1 MRTFAL
7 LIAFPRS
14 DDQSLAMIPYIV
26 LFSYFIVLYACL
38 WKFFVKAGRKAW
50 EGWVPFYN
58 IYVWNKII
66 GKPWWWLFLLL
77 VPGVNLLML
86 IIMNVNLAICFSA
99 RDTKHYLLCTFLPWY
114 ALPKLAFGEEHKYIG
129 PIPVKERRTTMLAQ
143 WGDAILFAVI
153 VATVF
158 RTFTFEAFTIPTGSM
173 EKSLLIGDYLFVSKL
188 SYGPRMP
195 MTPISMPFMH
205 HTIAGTQ
212 NTPSFV
218 DWFSRPYSRLPG
230 FGSVERGDAVV
241 FNFPE
246 GDTIVIDMENPSYY
260 QWERQT
266 PGGAKT
272 IVEKK
277 RVAVPIGN
285 GRVQWIPIKG
295 IRTRPLDKRENYIK
309 RCVAVSGETVEVRG
323 SDLYVNGELQPLAPT
338 GQMKFIVETKSTL
351 NKAII
356 KDRYD
361 INPGEVEGDGHSFR
375 IPIQEGMKDQF
386 SKLPFVTSMVAD
398 LKPRG
403 TVLTQS
409 PLHIFP
415 NDTAYDWSED
425 YFGPLWVPKA
435 GEKIDLTLANLPLY
449 RRVIQVYENNTLEVK
464 DGKIL
469 INGSEATS
477 YTFEQNYYWMMGDN
491 RHGSQDSRFWG
502 FVPEDHVVGKA
513 VFIWMSADP
522 ENGGFPM
529 GIRWNR
535 LFSGVD

>member
-26 LFSYFIVLYACL
+26 LISYAVVVQACL

-50 EGWVPFYN
+50 EGWVPLYN
-58 IYVWNKII
+58 IYIWNKII

-86 IIMNVNLAICFSA
+86 IIMNVNLAISFSA
-99 RDTKHYLLCTFLPWY
+99 RDSKHYLLCTFLPWY
-114 ALPKLAFGEEHKYIG
+114 ALPKLAFGEEYKYIG
-129 PIPVKERRTTMLAQ
+129 PIPVKERRTTLLAQ

-205 HTIAGTQ
+205 HTIAGTK

-218 DWFSRPYSRLPG
+218 DWFSQPYYRLPG
-230 FGSVERGDAVV
+230 FGDVERGDAVV

-260 QWERQT
+260 QWVRQT
-266 PGGAKT
+266 PGGVKT
-272 IVEKK
+272 IVDKK
-277 RVAVPIGN
+277 RVGVGGGRMLPI
-285 GRVQWIPIKG
+285 QG

-309 RCVAVSGETVEVRG
+309 RCVAVSGETVEVRDG
-323 SDLYVNGELQPLAPT
+323 DLFVNNELQPLAST
-338 GQMKFIVETKSTL
+338 GQMKYVIETKTSL
-351 NKAII
+351 NKTLV
-356 KDRYD
+356 KDQYD
-361 INPGEVEGDGHSFR
+361 INPGEVEEGGNR
-375 IPIQEGMKDQF
+375 QYRLPIQEGMKDEF
-386 SKLPFVTSMVAD
+386 GKLPFIAQMIPD
-398 LKPRG
+398 LAPKQK
-403 TVLTQS
+403 TTITAALQ
-409 PLHIFP
+409 IFP
-415 NDTAYDWSED
+415 NDTAYDWSVD
-425 YFGPLWVPKA
+425 NFGPLWVPKA

-449 RRVIQVYENNTLEVK
+449 RRAIHVYENNSLEVR

-477 YTFEQNYYWMMGDN
+477 YTFKQNYYWMMGDN

-529 GIRWNR
+529 GIRWKR

>member
-1 MRTFAL
+1 
-7 LIAFPRS
+7 
-14 DDQSLAMIPYIV
+14 MIPYIV
-26 LFSYFIVLYACL
+26 LFAYFIVLYACL

-50 EGWVPFYN
+50 EGWVPLYN

-99 RDTKHYLLCTFLPWY
+99 RDTKHYLLCIFLPWY

-205 HTIAGTQ
+205 HTIAGTK

-218 DWFSRPYSRLPG
+218 EWFSRPYYRLPG

-246 GDTIVIDMENPSYY
+246 GDTIVIDHENPSYY
-260 QWERQT
+260 QLVRQT
-266 PGGAKT
+266 PGGRES
-272 IVEKK
+272 ILEKK
-277 RVAVPIGN
+277 FIAMPDGN
-285 GRVQWIPIKG
+285 GGLVKVKVEG
-295 IRTRPLDKRENYIK
+295 IRTRPLDKEENYIK
-309 RCVAVSGETVEVRG
+309 RCVAVSGETVEVREG
-323 SDLYVNGELQPLAPT
+323 DVYVNGELQPLAGT
-338 GQMKFIVETKSTL
+338 GQMKYVVETKSGL
-351 NKAII
+351 NFSMM
-356 KDRYD
+356 KDKYD
-361 INPGEVEGDGHSFR
+361 INPNEVMDGGNR
-375 IPIQEGMKDQF
+375 RYLLPIQQGMKDGF
-386 SKLPFVTSMVAD
+386 GKLPFVSSMTPY
-398 LKPRG
+398 LTPRQKSSNIAE
-403 TVLTQS
+403 LQ
-409 PLHIFP
+409 IFP
-415 NDTAYDWSED
+415 NDTAYDWSVD
-425 YFGPLWVPKA
+425 NFGPLWIPKA
-435 GEKIDLTLANLPLY
+435 GEKIDLTIANLPLY
-449 RRVIQVYENNTLEVK
+449 RRAIQVYEANTLEVK

-477 YTFEQNYYWMMGDN
+477 YTFKQNYYWMMGDN

-529 GIRWNR
+529 GIRWKR